1 VPESNRAE
9 AGASAENKRKLDDL
23 FVDSEPVVFYSL
35 GGGAEHRT
43 QSASFLQPMMAA
55 SVLSEQAVYSKR
67 AKGSGPHPEENK
79 RLLSEAD
86 GKPTE
91 TEEEK
96 KKKETRKTIIR
107 RFGMAAN
114 VLRVLSTLINVVLS
128 VKRLKREAA
137 LKQDKPYI
145 EMQPR
150 GTRRVDLDDV
160 EVEVGK
166 KKEEVRPVTCN
177 RCRWIG

>member
-23 FVDSEPVVFYSL
+23 FVDSEPVVFYSR
-35 GGGAEHRT
+35 GGGAEHGT

-67 AKGSGPHPEENK
+67 AKGSGSHPEESK
-79 RLLSEAD
+79 RLLSED

-107 RFGMAAN
+107 RFGMAPN
-114 VLRVLSTLINVVLS
+114 VLRVLSTLINVVLF